1 MNNNLEY
8 AINIL
13 TNENLTFALYDGKE
27 LITSRERGI
36 KPLLNLY
43 ESERNFKNFSAAD
56 KVIGKAAAFMYALLG
71 IKEIF
76 SFVISEKALEVFE
89 KYGIDIKYEEC
100 SPNIINRTKTDI
112 CPMEKAVLNISSAKE
127 AYKAI
132 CAKLTNLKNG

>member
-13 TNENLTFALYDGKE
+13 INENLTLALYDGKK

-36 KPLLNLY
+36 KPLLNLF
-43 ESERNFKNFSAAD
+43 ESGKDFKNFSAAD
-56 KVIGKAAAFMYALLG
+56 KVIGKAAAFMYVLLG

-76 SFVISEKALEVFE
+76 SDVVSEKALEVFKNYSIHIE
-89 KYGIDIKYEEC
+89 YNQC
-100 SPNIINRTKTDI
+100 SSNIINRTKTDI
-112 CPMEKAVLNISSAKE
+112 CPMEKAVLNIGSEKE

-132 CAKLTNLKNG
+132 RAKLTN